1 MGSIRIALLGV
12 GMAGLSLL
20 EALSFKG
27 SFEGLWHRKV
37 GKYGVEDLE
46 LAAVYDV
53 DASKVGKPLSEISEA
68 LKGFNDVK
76 VEAGLHLDEPT
87 PGLSMAENLRSLEE
101 IAGEWQSLKVDVAVN
116 LITSGGFRSS
126 QAYAEAALKAG
137 VCFLNATPTRIASS
151 PPTAEAF
158 RKAELTLAG
167 DDLMSQLGGTALHR
181 GLIRFLSK
189 RGLTVVK
196 SYELDVGGGLDTLA
210 TIKANVKEAKRSLV
224 GEALKAELA
233 YAFPTMAG
241 TTDYVDFLGRRRV
254 SYIYM
259 EGKGALGSSFRLD
272 VTLQSVDPPNAV
284 NILLDVIRALQAA
297 RERGEYGAPMEV
309 CAYGFKLP
317 PKPLPL
323 EEAEVAFAEKYV
335 EES

>member
-1 MGSIRIALLGV
+1 
-12 GMAGLSLL
+12 MAGLSLL

-27 SFEGLWHRKV
+27 NFEGLWHRKV
-37 GKYGVEDLE
+37 GEYGVEDLE

-53 DASKVGKPLSEISEA
+53 DASKVGKPLSKLSEA
-68 LKGFNDVK
+68 LKGFGEIKVK
-76 VEAGLHLDEPT
+76 AGLHLDEPT
-87 PGLSMAENLRSLEE
+87 PGLSMAENLRSMEE
-101 IAGEWQSLKVDVAVN
+101 IAEEWQSLKVDVAVN
-116 LITSGGFRSS
+116 LITSGGFHSS

-137 VCFLNATPTRIASS
+137 VCFLNATPTKIASTPS
-151 PPTAEAF
+151 MVEAF
-158 RKAELTLAG
+158 RRAELTLAG

-210 TIKANVKEAKRSLV
+210 TIRTSVKEAKRSLI

-241 TTDYVDFLGRRRV
+241 TTDYVDFLGKRRV

-284 NILLDVIRALQAA
+284 NILLDVIRALQVAK
-297 RERGEYGAPMEV
+297 ERGEYGAPPEV

-323 EEAEVAFAEKYV
+323 EEAEAVFTGKYV
-335 EES
+335 EETG